1 MKSKSKVSTYTPF
14 SPKGKK
20 MKTMKDS
27 LTSKHANN
35 GKCKRKK
42 KRGKQ

>member
-14 SPKGKK
+14 SPRGKK
-20 MKTMKDS
+20 MKAMKDS
-27 LTSKHANN
+27 LTSKHAGN
-35 GKCKRKK
+35 GKSKRKK